1 MKEYKKFFRF
11 LKEVGVYKQYIKYTD
26 FESTFHRRKNLSKF
40 LSCACRRDFILDAF
54 AWDGTPQG
62 YGFWEKINEWWSVN
76 YGELPAD
83 FKKTLIKLDNSK
95 KQ

>member
-26 FESTFHRRKNLSKF
+26 FESTFHRKKNLSEF
-40 LSCACRRDFILDAF
+40 LSSTYRGDFIYSAF

-62 YGFWEKINEWWSVN
+62 YRFWEKINAWWNVN
-76 YGELPAD
+76 YGELPVN
-83 FKKTLIKLDNSK
+83 FKKTLRKLDNSK